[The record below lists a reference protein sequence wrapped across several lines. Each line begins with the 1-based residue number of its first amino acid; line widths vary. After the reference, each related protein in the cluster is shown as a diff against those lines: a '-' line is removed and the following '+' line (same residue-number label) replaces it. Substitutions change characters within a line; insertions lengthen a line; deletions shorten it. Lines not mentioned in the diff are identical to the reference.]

1 MQNKNY
7 ALILLLVI
15 IFDIWGINLTPQKQ
29 PPPLFLQAPLILQ
42 TAQAPPILT
51 MSPCILVF
59 REPHPL
65 KNRIFQ

>member
-29 PPPLFLQAPLILQ
+29 PPPLFLQAPLIL
-42 TAQAPPILT
+42 
-51 MSPCILVF
+51 
-59 REPHPL
+59 
-65 KNRIFQ
+65 